1 MSWLR
6 DAARGFAC
14 LGALAGAATPS
25 LAHEAVVSGVLS
37 VAFERLS
44 LADVTPAVV
53 YLEAIEAP
61 SVQAPRQNAEVR
73 QRAARFSPGFLV
85 VTVGQP
91 IEMPNDD
98 TIFHNVFSYSRPN
111 DFDLGLYRS
120 GDSRTLR
127 FEHAGP
133 VRLYCSIHE
142 RMNGLIFVAP
152 TRLFAVPSPSGD
164 FRIPNVPPGR
174 YRLRVW
180 SERVPGLARELTLDG
195 DEHVRLELAL
205 GAPAS

>member
-1 MSWLR
+1 MRAQL
-6 DAARGFAC
+6 AV
-14 LGALAGAATPS
+14 ALATAS
-25 LAHEAVVSGVLS
+25 LAALLAAPARAQEASVSGVLS
-37 VAFERLS
+37 IALGRLS
-44 LADVTPAVV
+44 LADVAPAVI
-53 YLEAIEAP
+53 YLEALDAP
-61 SVQAPRQNAEVR
+61 PPPPQQSGAELRQH
-73 QRAARFSPGFLV
+73 AARFRPDFLV

-111 DFDLGLYRS
+111 DFDLGLYR
-120 GDSRTLR
+120 GGESRTLR

-152 TRLFAVPSPSGD
+152 TRLFAVPSADGA
-164 FRIPNVPPGR
+164 FRIEDVPPGR

-180 SERVPGLARELTLDG
+180 TERLPGIARELSLG
-195 DEHVRLELAL
+195 ADEEARMNVEL
-205 GAPAS
+205 GAPQG